1 MGEELLAYFPIMA
14 AKKILARFDSI
25 DTQLGSISIR
35 MDSFDIR
42 LVSLEEKV
50 DRRVMETR
58 PIWEQVLKRLDGV
71 DIRFDGIETCLSG
84 VDTRLDGIETR
95 LNGVETRLNG
105 VETRLEGVERKLE
118 AVENRLGKVE
128 HELYALGKKFRVFNQ
143 EILDVQNAQE
153 DFEERVT
160 KLETTP
166 TN

>member
-1 MGEELLAYFPIMA
+1 MSEEITHQFPNNGFE
-14 AKKILARFDSI
+14 KILARFDLI
-25 DTQLGSISIR
+25 DTQLGSISTR
-35 MDSFDIR
+35 MNSFEVR

-50 DRRVMETR
+50 DRRLMETR
-58 PIWEQVLKRLDGV
+58 PVWEQVLQKLD
-71 DIRFDGIETCLSG
+71 G
-84 VDTRLDGIETR
+84 VDTRLGSIGTR
-95 LNGVETRLNG
+95 LIG
-105 VETRLEGVERKLE
+105 VETRLEGVETKLG

-160 KLETTP
+160 KLERTE